1 MKVIVPGHKYMPANI
16 KTKRPSI
23 QSIQFHYDG
32 EINGGITVHGTS
44 CQEVLRIL
52 IDRVKFLDGQKRWD
66 GNDEIIYHL
75 RMALAGFESRAVQRK
90 IENGCLQIESLP
102 TNEDGHII

>member
-1 MKVIVPGHKYMPANI
+1 MEVLIPGHRYLLKNLKSKYN
-16 KTKRPSI
+16 TVL
-23 QSIQFHYDG
+23 QFYKDP
-32 EINGGITVHGTS
+32 EINGGRMKEGPS
-44 CQEVLRIL
+44 CQEVIRAL
-52 IDRVKFLDGQKRWD
+52 IDRVKFLDGQKRWA

-90 IENGCLQIESLP
+90 IEKDCLEIESLP